1 MRKDIGI
8 DLGTDSTMIY
18 LRSKG
23 LVLSEPTCVV
33 VDNDSKGIIAIG
45 NNAREM
51 IGKTPKN
58 ITAVEPLK
66 NGVISDFDAT
76 EEMLSYFIKKALTKK
91 GVVKPRVIACT
102 PYDASPV
109 EKKAIEEAILQ
120 AGAREVIIVDEPMAA
135 AIGIGLPVEEP
146 VASMIV
152 DIGAGTSEASVIS
165 LNGIVSSASVRVGGN
180 DFDRFI
186 MQYIKRKYGVYIGE
200 ASAEAI
206 KIELCSL
213 SDEVSE
219 ESVEVKGRD
228 TVTGLPKSV
237 MVNSVEISECVQPL
251 VERIIDVIKETLENT
266 PPELSADIL
275 EKGIVLCGGGC
286 LIKGMCSCLSS
297 KTGMKVFLSENPKEA
312 VVLGTGKLLE
322 EFDFVRRDFG
332 LK

>member
-8 DLGTDSTMIY
+8 DLGTDNTMIY
-18 LRSKG
+18 IRSKG
-23 LVLSEPTCVV
+23 VVLSEPTCVV

-51 IGKTPKN
+51 MGKTPKN
-58 ITAVEPLK
+58 ITSVEPLK
-66 NGVISDFDAT
+66 SGVISDFDAT

-120 AGAREVIIVDEPMAA
+120 AGAREVLIVDEPMAA

-146 VASMIV
+146 VANMIV

-165 LNGIVSSASVRVGGN
+165 LNGIVSGTSLRVGGN
-180 DFDRFI
+180 DFDRAI
-186 MQYIKRKYGVYIGE
+186 MQYIKRKYRVYIGE
-200 ASAEAI
+200 ASAESI
-206 KIELCSL
+206 KMELCSL
-213 SDEVSE
+213 SENPEDKSL
-219 ESVEVKGRD
+219 EVKGRD
-228 TVTGLPKSV
+228 TITGLPKSV
-237 MVNSVEISECVQPL
+237 MVNAKEISECVHPIC
-251 VERIIDVIKETLENT
+251 ERIVDVIKETLENT

-275 EKGIVLCGGGC
+275 DKGIVLCGGGS
-286 LIKGMCSCLSS
+286 LINGMCAYLSS

-312 VVLGTGKLLE
+312 VILGTGKLLE